1 MAGSQGKVFQAEGT
15 EGMSEDFEKTGQCDL
30 REESQVRQGLGAAL
44 RILGF
49 ILRAFSGGGGETT
62 GSPLALPGQGSCEIL
77 QVACSDPPP
86 PVTPTQG

>member
-49 ILRAFSGGGGETT
+49 ILRAILRRGRGDDWVPIG
-62 GSPLALPGQGSCEIL
+62 PARPGQL
-77 QVACSDPPP
+77 
-86 PVTPTQG
+86 